1 MSDKTSPRLYVAP
14 HLHIADL
21 EPPRKTKMHQVA
33 DYMQQLLG
41 SMVLLYPHNVYGVA
55 EDGREII
62 KHRAGEVREEEL
74 QRVERDLTNLGC
86 TRVFVR
92 ADHCGQLKVRFEM
105 DLP

>member
-1 MSDKTSPRLYVAP
+1 MNAPP
-14 HLHIADL
+14 HLHIADFD
-21 EPPRKTKMHQVA
+21 PPRKTKMHQVA
-33 DYMQQLLG
+33 DYIQQLMNT
-41 SMVLLYPHNVYGVA
+41 MVPIYADHVYGVA

-74 QRVERDLTNLGC
+74 QRIERDLVALGC

-92 ADHCGQLKVRFEM
+92 ADRCGQLKVRFEM